1 MLGLCLSEKQEHC
14 WSGWKGLRKILSS
27 HQLRLELSR
36 KAQPGICLHSL
47 WVMRRPWWTGGRLTA
62 TTKINEKIK
71 RKRRTMVTVRPATRL
86 ALVFSRSSS
95 VLQSA
100 RRDPSELSVSSL
112 LPGEAG
118 SSELSDRIVSEAT
131 L

>member
-1 MLGLCLSEKQEHC
+1 
-14 WSGWKGLRKILSS
+14 
-27 HQLRLELSR
+27 
-36 KAQPGICLHSL
+36 
-47 WVMRRPWWTGGRLTA
+47 MRRPWWTGGRVTA
-62 TTKINEKIK
+62 SRKIREKMK

-95 VLQSA
+95 VLQSS

-112 LPGEAG
+112 LAGEAG
-118 SSELSDRIVSEAT
+118 SRELSERIVSEQT